1 MSHHDALITK
11 AYAAFNA
18 RDIYSA
24 LSTMHPEVQWP
35 KAFDVGYANGHNEI
49 RGNWTRQWTAI
60 YPDVEPVAIND
71 GQNGT
76 LEVIVHQKVEDLDGN
91 MIFGGIVKHIY
102 TLQDGLLQ
110 RMEIEAE

>member
-1 MSHHDALITK
+1 MAKS
-11 AYAAFNA
+11 
-18 RDIYSA
+18 IY
-24 LSTMHPEVQWP
+24 E
-35 KAFDVGYANGHNEI
+35 GYANGHNEI